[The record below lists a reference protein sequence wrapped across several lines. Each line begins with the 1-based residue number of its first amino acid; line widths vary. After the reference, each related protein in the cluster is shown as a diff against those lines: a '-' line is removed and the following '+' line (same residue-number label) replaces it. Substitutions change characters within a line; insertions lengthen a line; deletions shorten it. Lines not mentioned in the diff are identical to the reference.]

1 MRSSCY
7 TDIFLTSQNVSSIS
21 NHMIEFLSIVSC
33 WNLVS
38 DGSDRIVLD
47 SFLFSIVE
55 KFLSLESYDD

>member
-47 SFLFSIVE
+47 SLLFSIVE

>member
-47 SFLFSIVE
+47 SLLFSIVE
-55 KFLSLESYDD
+55 KFLSLENYDD